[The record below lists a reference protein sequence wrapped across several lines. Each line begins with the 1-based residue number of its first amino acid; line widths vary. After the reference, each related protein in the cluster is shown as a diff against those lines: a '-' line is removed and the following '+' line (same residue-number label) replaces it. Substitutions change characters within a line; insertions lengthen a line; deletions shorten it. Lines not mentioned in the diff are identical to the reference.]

1 MIPTPERKPAMKIS
15 IGQIDHSL
23 ESLGGYFFGE
33 GITCTSVYVPGDG
46 DFATDHHSFSFMT

>member
-1 MIPTPERKPAMKIS
+1 MKIS